1 MFVYCLVVLFIRSF
15 LYVTLNLS
23 DSFVLCPLTHVF
35 IFIFSISSHFISQV
49 WRNQLAAFLQEI
61 VGVGGSLG
69 GPKAIVVGNSL
80 GGKREGKEVGK
91 EGKKDGKE

>member
-1 MFVYCLVVLFIRSF
+1 
-15 LYVTLNLS
+15 
-23 DSFVLCPLTHVF
+23 
-35 IFIFSISSHFISQV
+35 V

-80 GGKREGKEVGK
+80 GGRREGKEAGK